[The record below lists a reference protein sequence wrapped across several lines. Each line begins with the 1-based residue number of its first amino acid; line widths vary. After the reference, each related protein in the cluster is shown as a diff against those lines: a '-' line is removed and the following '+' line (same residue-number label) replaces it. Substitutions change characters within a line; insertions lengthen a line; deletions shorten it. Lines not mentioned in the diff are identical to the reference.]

1 MRHLRDT
8 CFCCENINE
17 YLARGK
23 IICVIIYYIKYIL
36 QLPLHRCT
44 YKMYIDILKNNLHE
58 RVEKMGLKDNFMLM
72 QDNDRK
78 HYAINTRAWI
88 L

>member
-1 MRHLRDT
+1 
-8 CFCCENINE
+8 
-17 YLARGK
+17 
-23 IICVIIYYIKYIL
+23 
-36 QLPLHRCT
+36 
-44 YKMYIDILKNNLHE
+44 MYIDILKNNLHQ
-58 RVEKMGLKDNFMLM
+58 RAEKNGLKDNFMLM